1 MSAEREDGAR
11 ARARA
16 RAHLEI
22 FVNESSRHGKHVSG
36 LGLPPSWRDESEK
49 AGAEADVLLICR
61 CTLLLAAFS
70 YAPGPG
76 LLRSADLA

>member
-1 MSAEREDGAR
+1 M
-11 ARARA
+11 
-16 RAHLEI
+16 
-22 FVNESSRHGKHVSG
+22 NESSRHGKHVSG